1 MKKYIVLS
9 LSIIV
14 ALCITGC
21 NSGNKDNSVSGDSV
35 VSTDASGV
43 QKIEI
48 RDSDLLGF
56 MQVNNY
62 DSYKIDTDVG
72 ITYYWYDPE
81 SYGLVID
88 ENDSTKRVIKN
99 DIVYLADDTQYWES
113 VYDFDDDP
121 ITMDNI
127 IMKRHTD
134 NYYLVDGWYYE
145 DYNEL
150 SDSVV
155 SMYKYKPDKESANK
169 ITVAKI
175 EYIDR
180 DKEPFNNKVIEEV
193 NYTITEIKSKD
204 EVPMVDFTKLE
215 EVSVTAPDVE
225 DNWEVIDSDDEFDEH
240 IDEEVAKE
248 EAD

>member
-1 MKKYIVLS
+1 MKKYIALG

-21 NSGNKDNSVSGDSV
+21 NADNKDNSGSSV
-35 VSTDASGV
+35 VTSEVSGV
-43 QKIEI
+43 QKIEL
-48 RDSDLLGF
+48 RDTSIVGF

-62 DSYKIDTDVG
+62 DSFKVDTDVG

-88 ENDSTKRVIKN
+88 ENDLTKRVIKN

-113 VYDFDDDP
+113 VYEFDDDP
-121 ITMDNI
+121 ITLDNI
-127 IMKRHTD
+127 IMKRYTD
-134 NYYLVDGWYYE
+134 NYYLVDDWYYE

-150 SDSVV
+150 SDSAV

-215 EVSVTAPDVE
+215 EVSVEASYVE
-225 DNWEVIDSDDEFDEH
+225 DDWDVDSTDEFEETT
-240 IDEEVAKE
+240 DEEVAKE